1 MDQQFPM
8 ALQVALY
15 AASGAIIVLAAVLVH
30 AVVRVKK
37 QLERTVT
44 AIERLEAEIT
54 PLAREARVA
63 VDRLSDLSGRAQ
75 RAVDAAGGLLLSPV
89 LALNRTARIAQ
100 TGVTTFLQALW
111 NGRSQNGQ
119 SKDVLKNTVTP

>member
-1 MDQQFPM
+1 MEQQFPM

-30 AVVRVKK
+30 AVARFKQ

-44 AIERLEAEIT
+44 GIERLEAEFI

-63 VDRLSDLSGRAQ
+63 VDRLNDLSGRVQ
-75 RAVDAAGGLLLSPV
+75 RVVDAAGGLLLPPV
-89 LALNRTARIAQ
+89 QALNRTARIAQ

-111 NGRSQNGQ
+111 NGRPKNGRWEKTQ
-119 SKDVLKNTVTP
+119 